1 MMSPPMFP
9 QAPAHYEPP
18 RASRKKSGAGLI
30 VALAIVALLLG
41 AGAVVAY
48 VMSTQGSSPS
58 PAPKQSS
65 AFRAEADQEDNRDR
79 VMARMD
85 MGMDRFAAQTGTADA
100 LFELGMLYATG
111 LDVEADLVVAHKWF
125 NLAALRG
132 NRAALARRVE
142 LAREMSA
149 NQIALAQKLAR
160 EWLATH

>member
-1 MMSPPMFP
+1 LFRQHRQRSPASKFNEIP
-9 QAPAHYEPP
+9 QAPE
-18 RASRKKSGAGLI
+18 
-30 VALAIVALLLG
+30 
-41 AGAVVAY
+41 
-48 VMSTQGSSPS
+48 
-58 PAPKQSS
+58 QSCS
-65 AFRAEADQEDNRDR
+65 VPAEADQEDNRGW

-85 MGMDRFAAQTGTADA
+85 MGMDRFEVAAQTGAADA

-149 NQIALAQKLAR
+149 YQIALAQKLAR
-160 EWLATH
+160 EWLATN